1 VALEDPQFKEQFHLI
16 LEEAEANYSTSRFM
30 DAGKAFEH
38 LAQLCIDNK
47 LHEDMVYFFYRAIVS
62 WVQSNQALNV
72 IKGYQKLAVTCL
84 KLSTLKVFA
93 EIESSVDLVEKAE
106 LLRLAQQNLRY
117 LNEDEKRSQILSTLI
132 EIYEKFGNDTSLDYN
147 EKVKFIER
155 AVNLSY
161 EMDDT
166 ARTTT
171 LKLQLAKITEIQA
184 QQVLSEKS
192 FDSELVAAHLYIK
205 AAKIYLEIGFDTNYT
220 ELFSKAV
227 DLYPDLDL
235 EDLQISTVGS

>member
-1 VALEDPQFKEQFHLI
+1 
-16 LEEAEANYSTSRFM
+16 
-30 DAGKAFEH
+30 
-38 LAQLCIDNK
+38 
-47 LHEDMVYFFYRAIVS
+47 
-62 WVQSNQALNV
+62 
-72 IKGYQKLAVTCL
+72 VTCL
-84 KLSTLKVFA
+84 KLSTLKVCA

>member
-72 IKGYQKLAVTCL
+72 IKDYQKLAVTCL

-205 AAKIYLEIGFDTNYT
+205 AAKIY
-220 ELFSKAV
+220 V